1 MVNSFSFGASAQG
14 LQHFRSLVHVCDVKC
29 FLEEVTNS
37 FGFVTM
43 WDLMKILFIQAQGYA
58 GPSRSFHMK
67 I

>member
-1 MVNSFSFGASAQG
+1 MVDSFFFGVSAQG
-14 LQHFRSLVHVCDVKC
+14 LQHFRSLVHVCDIKC

-43 WDLMKILFIQAQGYA
+43 WDLMKIFTQAQGYA
-58 GPSRSFHMK
+58 GPSRDFHMK